1 MLIKCK
7 HCDSRYSEYAE
18 KCPKCSQANTN
29 IKQFN
34 RECYNF
40 GLRKKYFS
48 CQILNGKNQDIR
60 LIIKVAIM
68 VIIFLIILL
77 SILF

>member
-7 HCDSRYSEYAE
+7 HCGSRYSEYAE
-18 KCPKCSQANTN
+18 KCPKCNQTNTN

-34 RECYNF
+34 KECYNF
-40 GLRKKYFS
+40 GQRKNYFS
-48 CQILNGKNQDIR
+48 GQTLNGENQDIR
-60 LIIKVAIM
+60 LIIKIAII